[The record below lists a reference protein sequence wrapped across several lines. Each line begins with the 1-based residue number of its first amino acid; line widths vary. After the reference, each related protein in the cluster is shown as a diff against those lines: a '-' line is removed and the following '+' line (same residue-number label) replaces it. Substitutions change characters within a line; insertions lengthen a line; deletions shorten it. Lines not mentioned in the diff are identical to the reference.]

1 MAKPIKKILISQPR
15 PTVEKSPYFDIEKNR
30 GVEIVFRPFI
40 KVEGLTSREFR
51 RQKISISDFTA
62 VIFTARTAVD
72 HFFRLC
78 EEQRYQVPDTLKYFC
93 SSESI
98 ALYLQKYIPFRKR
111 KIFSSPTGKF
121 EDLIPILQK
130 HHKEKYLFA
139 VSDVNKDVLANL
151 ERSKLQYTRAV
162 MYRTVPNNFGPYEAF
177 DYDMLVFFSPEGIKA
192 LQTNFPEFDQGDIR
206 IATFGLT
213 TAKAVAESGLRLDLD
228 GSMSPTKSIA
238 ATIDA
243 YIAEQ
248 NGDDD
253 KQTDEPVEEQTSEID

>member
-15 PTVEKSPYFDIEKNR
+15 PSVEKSPYFDIEKNR
-30 GVEIVFRPFI
+30 NVEIVFRPFI

-162 MYRTVPNNFGPYEAF
+162 MYRTVPNNFGPDEAF

-192 LQTNFPEFDQGDIR
+192 LQTNFPDFNQGDIR

-213 TAKAVAESGLRLDLD
+213 TAKAVADSGLRLDLD

-248 NGDDD
+248 NADYE
-253 KQTDEPVEEQTSEID
+253 DEAEEQTAEGD

>member
-1 MAKPIKKILISQPR
+1 MKEIRKILISQPR
-15 PTVEKSPYFDIEKNR
+15 PQVEKSPYFDIEKKR
-30 GVEIVFRPFI
+30 GVELVFRPFI

-51 RQKISISDFTA
+51 QQKISLTDFSA

-78 EEQRYQVPDTLKYFC
+78 DEQRYQVPDTLKYFC

-98 ALYLQKYIPFRKR
+98 GLYLQKYIPFRKR
-111 KIFSSPTGKF
+111 KIFHSPTGKF

-151 ERSKLQYTRAV
+151 EKSKLQYTRAV
-162 MYRTVPNNFGPYEAF
+162 MYRTVPNDFGPDEPY

-192 LQTNFPEFDQGDIR
+192 LQSNFPDFKQGDMH
-206 IATFGLT
+206 IATFGST
-213 TAKAVAESGLRLDLD
+213 TAKAVLDAGLRLDLD
-228 GSMSPTKSIA
+228 GFQSPTKSIA

-243 YIAEQ
+243 YIAEI
-248 NGDDD
+248 NGEPEN
-253 KQTDEPVEEQTSEID
+253 KETQTA

>member
-15 PTVEKSPYFDIEKNR
+15 PSVEKSPYFDIEKNR

-78 EEQRYQVPDTLKYFC
+78 EEQRYSVPDTLKYFC

-111 KIFSSPTGKF
+111 KIFNSPTGKF

-162 MYRTVPNNFGPYEAF
+162 MYRTVPNNFGPDEKF

-192 LQTNFPEFDQGDIR
+192 LQANFPEFNQGDIR
-206 IATFGLT
+206 IATFGRT

-248 NGDDD
+248 NDD
-253 KQTDEPVEEQTSEID
+253 PEEQTAEND

>member
-1 MAKPIKKILISQPR
+1 MAKPVQKILISQPR
-15 PTVEKSPYFDIEKNR
+15 PAAEKSPYFDIEKNR

-51 RQKISISDFTA
+51 QQKISLSDFTA

-78 EEQRYQVPDTLKYFC
+78 DEQRYQVPDTLKYFC

-98 ALYLQKYIPFRKR
+98 GLYLQKYIPFRKR
-111 KIFSSPTGKF
+111 KIFHSPTGKF

-139 VSDVNKDVLANL
+139 VSDVSKDVLANL

-162 MYRTVPNNFGPYEAF
+162 MYRTVPNNFGPDEAF

-192 LQTNFPEFDQGDIR
+192 LQTNFPDFEQGNIR

-213 TAKAVAESGLRLDLD
+213 TAKAVADAGLRLDLD
-228 GSMSPTKSIA
+228 GSKSPTKSIA

-248 NGDDD
+248 NEGYEDDD
-253 KQTDEPVEEQTSEID
+253 EEATENNEE

>member
-162 MYRTVPNNFGPYEAF
+162 MYRTVPNNFGPHEAF

-248 NGDDD
+248 NGDDE

>member
-15 PTVEKSPYFDIEKNR
+15 PSVEKSPYFDIEKNR
-30 GVEIVFRPFI
+30 DVEIVFRPFI

-78 EEQRYQVPDTLKYFC
+78 EEQRYAVPDTLKYFC

-111 KIFSSPTGKF
+111 KIFNSPTGKF

-162 MYRTVPNNFGPYEAF
+162 MYRTVPNNFGPDEKF

-192 LQTNFPEFDQGDIR
+192 LQANFPEFNQGDIR
-206 IATFGLT
+206 IATFGRT

-248 NGDDD
+248 NDD
-253 KQTDEPVEEQTSEID
+253 PEEQTAEND

>member
-1 MAKPIKKILISQPR
+1 MKEIRKILISQPR
-15 PTVEKSPYFDIEKNR
+15 PQVEKSPYFDIEKKR
-30 GVEIVFRPFI
+30 GVELVFRPFI

-51 RQKISISDFTA
+51 QQKISLTDFSA

-78 EEQRYQVPDTLKYFC
+78 DEQRYQVPDTLKYFC

-98 ALYLQKYIPFRKR
+98 GLYLQKYIPFRKR
-111 KIFSSPTGKF
+111 KIFHSPTGKF

-151 ERSKLQYTRAV
+151 EKSKLQYTRAV
-162 MYRTVPNNFGPYEAF
+162 MYRTVPNDFGPDEPF

-192 LQTNFPEFDQGDIR
+192 LQSNFPDFEQGDMH
-206 IATFGLT
+206 IATFGST
-213 TAKAVAESGLRLDLD
+213 TAKAVLDAGLRLDLD
-228 GSMSPTKSIA
+228 GFQSPTKSIA

-243 YIAEQ
+243 YIAEI
-248 NGDDD
+248 NGEPEPENNET
-253 KQTDEPVEEQTSEID
+253 QTA